1 MRFNGQIESL
11 SNEYT
16 VNSIVTFHC
25 TSNLILR
32 GSKLSKCQLNGTWSP
47 KIPKCESSFL
57 FFLNNPLIEMI
68 DLEPESCPIPS
79 LPAHARFL
87 RHQSLPDQ
95 MADGTHLEYVC
106 GQSRQR
112 RRIFCRQGKILPRLP
127 RCFRGI
133 FNSMIDLNFNSCF
146 SFPSLS
152 SSKWID
158 KILEEILSS
167 SRNY

>member
-1 MRFNGQIESL
+1 
-11 SNEYT
+11 
-16 VNSIVTFHC
+16 
-25 TSNLILR
+25 
-32 GSKLSKCQLNGTWSP
+32 
-47 KIPKCESSFL
+47 
-57 FFLNNPLIEMI
+57 MI

-95 MADGTHLEYVC
+95 MTDGTHLEYIC

-152 SSKWID
+152 SSKWLD